1 MPLQYIYTMA
11 LEQDIKNSVT
21 SKKTA
26 ELLQN
31 RCYQVL
37 MSTTCAV
44 ILRFHNSFAFIQL
57 ALVLKALASKKNEID
72 KWRREFKEQWAR
84 EQRRMVRNH
93 PICYKMSLFYYRLLL
108 SLIFRMNLSRQ

>member
-1 MPLQYIYTMA
+1 MMPLQYIYTMA

-37 MSTTCAV
+37 MS
-44 ILRFHNSFAFIQL
+44 IPLQSF
-57 ALVLKALASKKNEID
+57 
-72 KWRREFKEQWAR
+72 
-84 EQRRMVRNH
+84 
-93 PICYKMSLFYYRLLL
+93 
-108 SLIFRMNLSRQ
+108 